1 MGKLKEFWNQ
11 NKEVVIASSIVVGSI
26 AIGVFLS
33 RSAKIRADKITEIQL
48 RSLVWAPVEGPSKYF
63 NLEEVKTV
71 LDANA
76 ENNSLYAI
84 FREGISPD
92 KYEIINLAGEFV
104 KPF

>member
-33 RSAKIRADKITEIQL
+33 RSAKIRADKMTEIQL

>member
-33 RSAKIRADKITEIQL
+33 RSAKIRADKMTEIQL

-92 KYEIINLAGEFV
+92 KYEIINIAGEFV

>member
-33 RSAKIRADKITEIQL
+33 RSAKIRADKMTNIQL
-48 RSLVWAPVEGPSKYF
+48 RSLVWEPVEGPSKYF

-92 KYEIINLAGEFV
+92 KYEIINIAGEFV

>member
-33 RSAKIRADKITEIQL
+33 RSAKIRADKMTNIQL

>member
-33 RSAKIRADKITEIQL
+33 RSAKIRADKTTEIQL

>member
-33 RSAKIRADKITEIQL
+33 KSAKIRADKITEIQL

>member
-33 RSAKIRADKITEIQL
+33 RSAKIRANKMTEIQL

>member
-33 RSAKIRADKITEIQL
+33 RSAKIRADKMTDIQL

>member
-33 RSAKIRADKITEIQL
+33 RSAKIRADKMTEVQL